1 MLASCVLSKQSFAVK
16 GARFNKLAVAVR
28 RMEELREKKGIEPV
42 EISNSPDIPDFEDNQ
57 EQ

>member
-1 MLASCVLSKQSFAVK
+1 MK